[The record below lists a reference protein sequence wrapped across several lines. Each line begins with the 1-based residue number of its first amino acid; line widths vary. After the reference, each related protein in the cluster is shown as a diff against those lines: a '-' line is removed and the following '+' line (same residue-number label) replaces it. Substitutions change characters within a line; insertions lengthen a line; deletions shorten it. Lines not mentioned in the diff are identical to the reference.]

1 MIGLMSLLSE
11 GAVPGS
17 VPLLK
22 GVVPA
27 SGEIN
32 VMAPFDFA
40 QPLFGNVATLA
51 VQGRSAP
58 VQMFSEGDIGVLPPL
73 GVYDP
78 LGLIETRD
86 MRRYEIMEIK
96 HGRAAMLGFLHVIAI
111 EAGVRLPGYLSVS
124 QDLKFSDVPA
134 GCFASLEAVPTA
146 GWLQIMVLTCM
157 QEAGTGFASK
167 PQTDDAEPG
176 DIALDSWV
184 RYDDPEVRTF
194 KLNVERQNGRAA
206 MLGITGCLIHE
217 LLGVDALYPTGG
229 LGGAAPPPIIAALA
243 VGGSDIVPAG
253 ETPADLETLAKGLNP
268 VVGFWDP
275 LNLAEGEFW
284 GQSNEATIGFLR
296 HAEIKHGRVAMAG
309 FVGYCIHANGI
320 HFPWKVPGDELC
332 APGVSPTALWQN
344 IPAEAKWQILLTI
357 GLFEFYSEA
366 AMAKSPGQGGH
377 YMRGGKPGY
386 FPPFNLPKGVKGA
399 SKVGTLEDAEGLPL
413 LPHPV
418 PLNLYDPFGFN
429 KNKSDEWKANKLK
442 IEINNGRLAMIGL
455 MAFLS
460 EGAVPGSVP
469 ALKGLIPATGEIN
482 VMAPFDFAQ
491 PLFGNVA
498 TLAVGGQTVPAK
510 APRTESVQM
519 FSEGD
524 IGVLPPLGVYDP
536 LGLIE
541 TRDMRRYEIMEI
553 KHGRA
558 AMLGFLH
565 VIAIEA

>member
-1 MIGLMSLLSE
+1 MIGLMSLLSEGAVPGSVPALKGLIPASGEINVMAPFDFAQPLFGNVATLAVAGSETVADLKTLAKGLNPAVGFWDPLNLAEAEFWQQSNEATIGFLRHAEIKHGRVAMAGFVGYCVHANGIHFPWKVPGDELCAPGVSPPELWQNIPAEAKWQILLTIGLFEFYSEAAMAKSPGQGGHYMRGGKPGLFPAFNLPKGVKGQSGIGTLEDAEGGPLLPHPVPLNLYDPFGFNKNKSDEWKAQKLKTEINNGRLAMIGLMSLLSE

-243 VGGSDIVPAG
+243 V
-253 ETPADLETLAKGLNP
+253 
-268 VVGFWDP
+268 
-275 LNLAEGEFW
+275 EGRS
-284 GQSNEATIGFLR
+284 G
-296 HAEIKHGRVAMAG
+296 
-309 FVGYCIHANGI
+309 
-320 HFPWKVPGDELC
+320 
-332 APGVSPTALWQN
+332 
-344 IPAEAKWQILLTI
+344 
-357 GLFEFYSEA
+357 
-366 AMAKSPGQGGH
+366 
-377 YMRGGKPGY
+377 
-386 FPPFNLPKGVKGA
+386 
-399 SKVGTLEDAEGLPL
+399 
-413 LPHPV
+413 
-418 PLNLYDPFGFN
+418 
-429 KNKSDEWKANKLK
+429 
-442 IEINNGRLAMIGL
+442 
-455 MAFLS
+455 
-460 EGAVPGSVP
+460 
-469 ALKGLIPATGEIN
+469 
-482 VMAPFDFAQ
+482 
-491 PLFGNVA
+491 
-498 TLAVGGQTVPAK
+498 
-510 APRTESVQM
+510 SVQM

-565 VIAIEA
+565 VIAIEAGVRLPGYL

>member
-1 MIGLMSLLSE
+1 M
-11 GAVPGS
+11 
-17 VPLLK
+17 
-22 GVVPA
+22 PA
-27 SGEIN
+27 SN
-32 VMAPFDFA
+32 TQPLNTVHYA
-40 QPLFGNVATLA
+40 QPLAYAEPQVQVVAVSQSSWGFSDLALLA
-51 VQGRSAP
+51 VAGAIVGAAITRQSQGVRDQKSVVELVEEADEEALATIAMLGVGGAETKAEASRSGN

-86 MRRYEIMEIK
+86 MRRYEIIEIK

-167 PQTDDAEPG
+167 PQTDDAEAG

-194 KLNVERQNGRAA
+194 KLNAERQNGRAA

-229 LGGAAPPPIIAALA
+229 LGGAAPPPIIAALGVA
-243 VGGSDIVPAG
+243 GS
-253 ETPADLETLAKGLNP
+253 ETVADLETLAKGLNP
-268 VVGFWDP
+268 TVGFFDP
-275 LNLAEGEFW
+275 LGLAEAEFW
-284 GQSNEATIGFLR
+284 EQSNEATIGFLR

-309 FVGYCIHANGI
+309 FVGYCVHANGI
-320 HFPWKVPGDELC
+320 HFPWKIPGDELC

-344 IPAEAKWQILLTI
+344 IPFEAKLQIILAI
-357 GLFEFYSEA
+357 GIFEFYSEA
-366 AMAKSPGQGGH
+366 AMSLSPGQGGH
-377 YMRGGKPGY
+377 YMRGGKPGL
-386 FPPFNLPKGVKGA
+386 FPAFKGPTKGVLG
-399 SKVGTLEDAEGLPL
+399 DAEGRPL

-418 PLNLYDPFGFN
+418 PLNLFDPFGFTS
-429 KNKSDEWKANKLK
+429 KKSDEWKAKKLQA
-442 IEINNGRLAMIGL
+442 EVNNGRLAMIGL
-455 MAFLS
+455 MGFLS

-482 VMAPFDFAQ
+482 VMSPFDFKI
-491 PLFGNVA
+491 PLFG
-498 TLAVGGQTVPAK
+498 
-510 APRTESVQM
+510 
-519 FSEGD
+519 
-524 IGVLPPLGVYDP
+524 
-536 LGLIE
+536 
-541 TRDMRRYEIMEI
+541 
-553 KHGRA
+553 
-558 AMLGFLH
+558 
-565 VIAIEA
+565 